1 MALETRNGIVGK
13 VCSSCKGWKPLDGF
27 YRDGSHGATQAG
39 RHCRC
44 KECYKKGR
52 QAQKAN

>member
-1 MALETRNGIVGK
+1 M
-13 VCSSCKGWKPLDGF
+13 VCRVWKPLDAF
-27 YRDGSHGATQAG
+27 YRDGSHGSTQGG

-52 QAQKAN
+52 EAQKSHYDIAEGMQS